1 MNIFIEYRKVLN
13 IVFIL
18 GGVKFV
24 FYEVK
29 QESIINYEIDNNS
42 LYIIR

>member
-1 MNIFIEYRKVLN
+1 MLLVKVKRRMDIFIGYRKVLN

-29 QESIINYEIDNNS
+29 
-42 LYIIR
+42 